1 MLANWQLRLILWRR
15 SPASLS
21 LSCWLLCWDTVG
33 QIFKLCTSF
42 AGNDNVLHV
51 CTVAKAWQTVYQRLR
66 TVRRQW
72 GAVAARLICQHCLP
86 IGVIVSQSLDIHSW
100 ARQNAAIWLIQ
111 RTQRN
116 SLSTH
121 QFLHYLH
128 MQKSTVV
135 YTIYTYIC
143 LSNDYLRKLFA
154 SAPKAAS
161 MCVCVCMWVC
171 TGICQYVCN
180 NIQIAKIHYDR
191 KYYFNCQHGK
201 SVSEFAL
208 E

>member
-66 TVRRQW
+66 AVRRQW
-72 GAVAARLICQHCLP
+72 GAEAARLICHHCLP

-128 MQKSTVV
+128 MQKSRVI
-135 YTIYTYIC
+135 YTIYISYVC
-143 LSNDYLRKLFA
+143 PSNDYLRKLFA

-161 MCVCVCMWVC
+161 MCACACESALVFVSMFV
-171 TGICQYVCN
+171 IIFKLPKSIMIA
-180 NIQIAKIHYDR
+180 NIISTASTASQ
-191 KYYFNCQHGK
+191 
-201 SVSEFAL
+201 SVNSP
-208 E
+208 